1 MVLNFSNL
9 TTTIWLRL
17 TCLTCPQVR
26 LELQSC
32 VSRQQEAL
40 RCREV
45 CLLSQIELLE
55 QVKTETL
62 QQQLQQLHWVS
73 LSSDQSKHSTATWA
87 TAHLNPPP
95 HRVCS
100 SSEDSLM

>member
-1 MVLNFSNL
+1 MVLISSYL
-9 TTTIWLRL
+9 TWTTSLRL

-32 VSRQQEAL
+32 MSRQQEAL

-73 LSSDQSKHSTATWA
+73 LGSDQSEHSTATWA
-87 TAHLNPPP
+87 QVTPPP
-95 HRVCS
+95 FSSHVCVPAPGTI
-100 SSEDSLM
+100 

>member
-1 MVLNFSNL
+1 MLPYLTNL
-9 TTTIWLRL
+9 TATAWLRL
-17 TCLTCPQVR
+17 TCLTRPQVR

-32 VSRQQEAL
+32 MSRQQEAL

-73 LSSDQSKHSTATWA
+73 LCSDQS
-87 TAHLNPPP
+87 
-95 HRVCS
+95 
-100 SSEDSLM
+100 